1 MAQRIVDGD
10 VPEAL
15 RGCRVMALDMGAL
28 VAGAKMR
35 GDFEERVKVTPS
47 LSLTLTLTL
56 SLVLSLTL
64 TKAVLNEVEAAGG
77 EIVLFIDEIHT
88 VGLGLTLS
96 LALTPTQSP
105 TPTPTPTLTLT
116 SSSTRSTRS
125 SA

>member
-47 LSLTLTLTL
+47 LSLSL
-56 SLVLSLTL
+56 SL
-64 TKAVLNEVEAAGG
+64 
-77 EIVLFIDEIHT
+77 
-88 VGLGLTLS
+88 
-96 LALTPTQSP
+96 
-105 TPTPTPTLTLT
+105 TPTLTLT
-116 SSSTRSTRS
+116 LTPTLPLTLTLTLTLTLNQGGPQRGGGGGR
-125 SA
+125 